1 MGRRKALHT
10 PSLFL
15 RHRLNLK
22 SFSQIVLDINK
33 VCIFNKVQI
42 EALLT
47 LHLQYMTPQTILFV
61 PNIIIVFVGRGEKSF
76 RAAKAIDLSLSRSLP
91 HLLLL
96 LLFPRSPML
105 FFSFFVPW
113 PDKEDGKQ
121 EEKRSKVETQLI
133 YMKKKSQN
141 PNILKKETI
150 IFPLL
155 PLLSSLP
162 NPLDQQNLSSRTF
175 YTFHF

>member
-105 FFSFFVPW
+105 FFLFLFP
-113 PDKEDGKQ
+113 GQ
-121 EEKRSKVETQLI
+121 IKRMESKRR
-133 YMKKKSQN
+133 KGAR
-141 PNILKKETI
+141 
-150 IFPLL
+150 
-155 PLLSSLP
+155 
-162 NPLDQQNLSSRTF
+162 SRRN
-175 YTFHF
+175 